1 MAGFYRWPTWDF
13 DEEVDLEVTKCWV
26 LLALHS
32 VPMRKPFTRW
42 YHVHM
47 VERGTQVAAETFCV
61 PTMKGWAFSTLDG
74 HYYVGPSST
83 TDEEKRQREPIFRQ
97 RIKPW
102 IDDFEAEWRGKLA
115 RELEGYLEEFK
126 KIQLEKLSNLELLR
140 LFERWIRVV
149 VERAWEIHFLGMMS
163 SCCIYGLFEQM
174 SRELLDMDANHPTF
188 KKLMTG
194 FEHKTGEVAAGLW
207 RLGDRAKEL
216 GLEPVFQGT
225 PDDEE
230 LLAKLEKS
238 EAGRKWL
245 QELHK
250 FLDVYGWQNKTIHD
264 PCVPTWIEQPAIALP
279 FIRADMAKGGAY
291 FIEKERQRLVKERK
305 EAEKEVLSR
314 VPVDKR
320 GWFEKLMKA
329 APWAGRFNEEHI
341 YYVDGCG
348 FAAVRHLL
356 NEVGKRFAQAGVV
369 DDPDD
374 VNFLVPYEIERS
386 LIFMQ
391 RVPHRKTVRIRR
403 QQYEEWG
410 KPEAI
415 QKTLGERFF
424 LGDPRWLGERIAED
438 PMLAIITGM
447 PVVKPELKADLY
459 AAASAPGV
467 VEGVARVIM
476 SEAQMS
482 EVQAGEILV
491 TVATTPGW
499 NPIFGIIKGVV
510 TDQGGQLAHAVIVG
524 REYGI
529 PCVAGTQQATAKI
542 KTGMRIRVDGDM
554 GAVYILDK

>member
-1 MAGFYRWPTWDF
+1 MGGFYRWSEWDI

-32 VPMRKPFTRW
+32 IPMRKPFTRW

-47 VERGTQVAAETFCV
+47 VERGTQVAAETFCA

-83 TDEEKRQREPIFRQ
+83 TEEERKEREPIFRE
-97 RIKPW
+97 RIAPW
-102 IDDFEAEWRGKLA
+102 IEDYEAEWRGKLA

-126 KIQLEKLSNLELLR
+126 KIELEKLSNLELLR

-149 VERAWEIHFLGMMS
+149 VERAWEIHFLGMLS
-163 SCCIYGLFEQM
+163 SCCIYRLFEQM
-174 SRELLDMDANHPTF
+174 CRELLDMDANHPTF
-188 KKLMTG
+188 KKLLTG
-194 FEHKTGEVAAGLW
+194 FEHKTDEVAAGLW
-207 RLGDRAKEL
+207 QLGDRAKEL
-216 GLEPVFQGT
+216 GLEPLFQAT

-230 LLAKLEKS
+230 LLIKLAES
-238 EAGRKWL
+238 EAGRQWL
-245 QELHK
+245 QQLRK
-250 FLDVYGWQNKTIHD
+250 FLDVYGWENKTIHD
-264 PCVPTWIEQPAIALP
+264 PCTPTWIEQPSITLP
-279 FIRADMAKGGAY
+279 FIRADMARGGAY
-291 FIEKERQRLVKERK
+291 FLDEERERLAKERE
-305 EAEKEVLSR
+305 EAERDVLSR
-314 VPVDKR
+314 VPVEKR
-320 GWFEKLMKA
+320 EWFAKLMKA

-356 NEVGKRFAQAGVV
+356 NEVGRRFAQAGVI

-386 LIFMQ
+386 LIFME
-391 RVPHRKTVRIRR
+391 RIPHRKTVRIRR

-415 QKTLGERFF
+415 QKTLAERFF
-424 LGDPRWLGERIAED
+424 LGDPAWLVERIAED

-467 VEGVARVIM
+467 TEGVARVIM

-482 EVQAGEILV
+482 EVQPGEILV

-510 TDQGGQLAHAVIVG
+510 TDQGGQLAHAVIVA

-529 PCVAGTQQATAKI
+529 PCVAGCQEATAKI
-542 KTGMRIRVDGDM
+542 KTGMRIKVDGDA
-554 GAVYILDK
+554 GAVYIMS